1 MKKWTALLIFLLL
14 VLNLLETCRQIDHL
28 DGCNGAFVAL
38 VAMDATRTI
47 LGLLHGI
54 CGDEAKD
61 YGNLTL
67 GIQVGNAL
75 CGAGTHVVEVG
86 RVATYHA
93 AEGDDCI
100 HLAALYKFCRAI
112 DEFKAARDGVYG
124 DVGWACAMA
133 HEGFLGAVEQGG
145 GDVFVPF
152 RNYDAKFHC

>member
-14 VLNLLETCRQIDHL
+14 VLNLLETCSQVYHL
-28 DGCNGAFVAL
+28 DGCNGAFVTL

-61 YGNLTL
+61 YGNFTL

-86 RVATYHA
+86 SVATYHA
-93 AEGDDCI
+93 ADGNNGVDR
-100 HLAALYKFCRAI
+100 AALHK
-112 DEFKAARDGVYG
+112 
-124 DVGWACAMA
+124 
-133 HEGFLGAVEQGG
+133 LG
-145 GDVFVPF
+145 
-152 RNYDAKFHC
+152 